1 MTKDLGYLCFIVEL
15 LKWRWLYISI
25 KIYKKNNQLGTLYIQ
40 YSIKLKT
47 FSFDKFFLLFST
59 ARARIFHKHLS
70 RALSTRP
77 SISSSLSLGYRY
89 ILGKC

>member
-1 MTKDLGYLCFIVEL
+1 MPLCFIVEL

-59 ARARIFHKHLS
+59 ARAYFTSIYHVRFPRVPLFLHFFHLDTGIFLENVKF
-70 RALSTRP
+70 T
-77 SISSSLSLGYRY
+77 
-89 ILGKC
+89 